1 MAKIKNLSLVVVFI
15 FISFFNFIEANATD
29 EFFSQGT
36 QMYVSKEYEKARE
49 LFLKQLDQ
57 DPDNATVL
65 TNLALTEFQLG
76 KKTLAIGL
84 LRKALTS
91 DPELTT
97 AQNALE
103 FALSSL
109 QIKEVP
115 HQIETY
121 ETLRADI
128 LQRLPLSAFLMLLA
142 LTFFAAGWS
151 LISFLGR
158 RKRAIQEEKSI
169 PSIPTVTVL
178 LSLLVVIFTGLNG
191 LKIYDTTVIRG
202 TIIEDKVSLQTA
214 PGENQVA
221 IFDLPGGTEVITHQ
235 TQGDWVQITYPGS
248 TTGWIKKN
256 SILMTR

>member
-1 MAKIKNLSLVVVFI
+1 MAKIKNLSLVVVFL
-15 FISFFNFIEANATD
+15 FISFFNFIEANATG

-49 LFLKQLDQ
+49 LFLKELDQ
-57 DPDNATVL
+57 DPDNATVM

-76 KKTLAIGL
+76 KKALAVGL

-91 DPELTT
+91 DPELAT
-97 AQNALE
+97 AQSALE
-103 FALSSL
+103 FILSSL

-121 ETLRADI
+121 ESLRANI
-128 LQRLPLSAFLMLLA
+128 LQRLPLSAFLILLA

-151 LISFLGR
+151 LISFFGR

-169 PSIPTVTVL
+169 PSIPVITIV
-178 LSLLVVIFTGLNG
+178 LSLLVVIFTGLSG
-191 LKIYDTTVIRG
+191 LKIYDSTVIRG
-202 TIIEDKVSLQTA
+202 TIIEEKVTLQTA

-221 IFDLPGGTEVITHQ
+221 IFELSGGTEVITRQ

-248 TTGWIKKN
+248 VTGWIKKN